1 MVERVYLNFKKN
13 EVICMISNYLN
24 KNNILMSN
32 FSIIWYLYLVLI
44 WSGVSVGGI
53 FLLFYVYIRLYLL

>member
-1 MVERVYLNFKKN
+1 MVERVYLNLKKN

-24 KNNILMSN
+24 KNNILMRN
-32 FSIIWYLYLVLI
+32 FSIIWYLCLVLI
-44 WSGVSVGGI
+44 WSGVSVEGI